1 MAVKGAAAKA
11 DVTEK
16 ILKYFPGSFTH
27 EKEIRIPY
35 VEDGVAGEIKVVLTA
50 AKNLVGAGTQ
60 PQEAEADE
68 GKLEFSEVETPQL
81 SEPSEAEK
89 ERLKSLLYKLNM

>member
-50 AKNLVGAGTQ
+50 AKNLVGAGAQ
-60 PQEAEADE
+60 PQEADE

>member
-1 MAVKGAAAKA
+1 MAAKGAAAKA

-50 AKNLVGAGTQ
+50 AKNLVGVGAQ
-60 PQEAEADE
+60 PQESDE

>member
-11 DVTEK
+11 EVTKK
-16 ILKYFPGSFTH
+16 ILEHFPGSFTH

-50 AKNLVGAGTQ
+50 AKNLAGAQ
-60 PQEAEADE
+60 PQESDE

-89 ERLKSLLYKLNM
+89 ERLKSLLHKLNL

>member
-60 PQEAEADE
+60 PQEADE

>member
-11 DVTEK
+11 EVTKK
-16 ILKYFPGSFTH
+16 ILEHFPGSFTH

-60 PQEAEADE
+60 PQEADE
-68 GKLEFSEVETPQL
+68 RKLEFSEVETPQL

>member
-50 AKNLVGAGTQ
+50 AKNLVGAGAQ
-60 PQEAEADE
+60 PQGSDE

>member
-11 DVTEK
+11 EVTKK
-16 ILKYFPGSFTH
+16 ILEHFPGSFTH

-50 AKNLVGAGTQ
+50 AKNLVGAGAQ
-60 PQEAEADE
+60 PQESDE
-68 GKLEFSEVETPQL
+68 GKLEFSEVEAPQL